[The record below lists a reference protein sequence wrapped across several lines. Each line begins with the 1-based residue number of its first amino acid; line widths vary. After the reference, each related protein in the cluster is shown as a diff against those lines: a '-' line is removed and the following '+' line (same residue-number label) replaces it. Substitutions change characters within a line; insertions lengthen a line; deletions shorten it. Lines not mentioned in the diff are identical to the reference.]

1 MSLVARRSQG
11 VAVATI
17 DTVEPGAS
25 GEQLLYERLV
35 ATVGGVP
42 QCRPVPGD
50 QAASEIELYRL
61 WQCVGAADLLLSS
74 CEATSIP
81 CLSNSSTALSS
92 LNRADAQSSC
102 LASGKTAWPSEV

>member
-1 MSLVARRSQG
+1 MSLVARCSQG

-25 GEQLLYERLV
+25 GEQLLYERFV

-50 QAASEIELYRL
+50 QAESEIEL
-61 WQCVGAADLLLSS
+61 
-74 CEATSIP
+74 
-81 CLSNSSTALSS
+81 
-92 LNRADAQSSC
+92 
-102 LASGKTAWPSEV
+102 